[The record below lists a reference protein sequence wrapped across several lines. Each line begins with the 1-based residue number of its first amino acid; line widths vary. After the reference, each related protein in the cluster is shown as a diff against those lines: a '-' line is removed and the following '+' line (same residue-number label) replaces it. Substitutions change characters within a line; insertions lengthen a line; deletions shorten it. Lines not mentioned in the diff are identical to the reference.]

1 MKISVEN
8 SLIEIK
14 RQLTDLGYDVYNL
27 NEGIISDI
35 YIYSEK
41 RRGLFNLYNDIMGSD
56 NGSFIIDA
64 DKKTIQE
71 IIYLIHNRVY
81 SPLF

>member
-8 SLIEIK
+8 NLIELK
-14 RQLTDLGYDVYNL
+14 RQLTNQGYDVYNL

-35 YIYSEK
+35 YIYSE
-41 RRGLFNLYNDIMGSD
+41 RESGLLNLYNNVIGSD

-64 DKKTIQE
+64 DKKTIQD
-71 IIYLIHNRVY
+71 ILYLIHNRVY

>member
-8 SLIEIK
+8 NLIEIK
-14 RQLTDLGYDVYNL
+14 RQLTNLGYDVYNL
-27 NEGIISDI
+27 NEGIVSDI

-41 RRGLFNLYNDIMGSD
+41 GSGLFNLYNSITGSD

-71 IIYLIHNRVY
+71 IIHLMHNRVY